1 MRYVMW
7 TALPLL
13 AFLVYWRTVCP
24 VVFGRIGRFFWGC
37 VILAGLFSPWVAKL
51 IGGSTVAPLMNP
63 VLLLTA
69 EFFLF
74 ALLFMGMMT
83 IGRDVVAWG
92 LWRWKGLPFN
102 TLARCRTLTVLVA
115 VVGVVLN
122 GYGMAHALALPQVK
136 RVTVMLP
143 GLPDALEGFT
153 IAQLSDLHVSLLFR
167 GDRVKA
173 IVDRVNGLS
182 PDMVAITG
190 DVVDG
195 EVADRAADLTP
206 LAALSAPYGVWGC
219 EGNHEHYVD
228 YPGWRAFL
236 PTLGI
241 HMLYNDH
248 GVVVVKGTP
257 LVVAGLTDLIADKF
271 DDEVPQLSK
280 ALAGAPE
287 AFTLLLAHQPKLAR
301 RVAGRG
307 PALQLAGH
315 THGGQIPG
323 VDLLTKLLNAGYL
336 AGLYRV
342 TTDLGEMALYVN
354 SGTDLWNGFAI
365 RLGTTGE
372 ITLVTLTKAPSA

>member
-13 AFLVYWRTVCP
+13 ALLVYCRTVRP
-24 VVFGRIGRFFWGC
+24 TVAGRTGRALCGV
-37 VILAGLFSPWVAKL
+37 VILAGLVSPWAAKL
-51 IGGSTVAPLMNP
+51 WGGSTVAPLMP
-63 VLLLTA
+63 PAVLLAA

-74 ALLFMGMMT
+74 LLLFTGAAT
-83 IGRDVVAWG
+83 AVREVLAWG
-92 LWRWKGLPFN
+92 LWRWKGIPRD
-102 TLARCRTLTVLVA
+102 TLARSRGLTAA
-115 VVGVVLN
+115 VVALGLGLN
-122 GYGMAHALALPQVK
+122 VYGMMHALAMPQVK
-136 RVTVMLP
+136 RVEVTPP

-167 GDRVKA
+167 GDRVQA
-173 IVDRVNGLS
+173 VTEAVNDLK
-182 PDMVAITG
+182 PDMIALTG
-190 DVVDG
+190 DFVDG
-195 EVADRAADLTP
+195 EVADRAADLAP
-206 LAALSAPYGVWGC
+206 LADLAAPYGVWGC

-241 HMLYNDH
+241 RMLYNEH
-248 GVVVVKGTP
+248 GVVMVKGTP

-271 DDEVPQLSK
+271 DDEVPQLEK

-287 AFTLLLAHQPKLAR
+287 AFTILLAHQPKLAP

-315 THGGQIPG
+315 THGGQLPG
-323 VDLLTKLLNAGYL
+323 VNLLTKLLNAGYL

-342 TTDLGEMALYVN
+342 TSETGSMALYVN

-365 RLGTTGE
+365 RIGTTGE
-372 ITLVTLTKAPSA
+372 ITLLTLKSGRR